1 MTEPFR
7 MTFQLKRKQLP
18 WEYRQWKRVLLLTWL
33 SKTAVIFIAKR
44 NAKSKCWYLRHQI
57 RYISKF
63 FFFFFFIFKWS
74 SKPSNPIKTI
84 HQSLFDIWDNTF
96 SLGVKVMKVTELA
109 VGKILFQLRWLW
121 LRQKRFKKPE
131 RIGPKLIQI
140 NRKILK

>member
-7 MTFQLKRKQLP
+7 MTCQLERKQLP

-63 FFFFFFIFKWS
+63 FFFFFIFKWS

-84 HQSLFDIWDNTF
+84 HQSLFDVFLKKQYLSNRKFF
-96 SLGVKVMKVTELA
+96 SCVCIAWYKHSRGWENSR
-109 VGKILFQLRWLW
+109 QLC
-121 LRQKRFKKPE
+121 
-131 RIGPKLIQI
+131 ISCKLISQPI
-140 NRKILK
+140 RAPTYCLSYL

>member
-7 MTFQLKRKQLP
+7 MTCQLKRKQLP

-33 SKTAVIFIAKR
+33 SKTAVIFIVKR

-57 RYISKF
+57 RYISKLF
-63 FFFFFFIFKWS
+63 FFFWS
-74 SKPSNPIKTI
+74 LNDLVSLVTLLII

-96 SLGVKVMKVTELA
+96 SLRVKVMKVTELA

-131 RIGPKLIQI
+131 RIGPKRIQI